1 LAKLPS
7 DAVKGINAV
16 YGSLIIDGSY
26 MRFSPIVENTRG
38 DDATSYSPW
47 DQIYNMGKFNMQST
61 GDGVLFSWT
70 AYYQGI
76 LRANEVLKYVPAITN
91 MDADLKKRVLGQA
104 YFLRAL
110 YYFHLADF
118 YKNVPMP
125 LGSCCIKRRLFPEA
139 ATAGCCLGAGDQRF

>member
-1 LAKLPS
+1 MKTIYTKAVFTILLIAVFTMGCKKGDLTTVNPNAQTTQTFWQNAS

-61 GDGVLFSWT
+61 GAGVLFSWT

-76 LRANEVLKYVPAITN
+76 LRANEVLKYVPAIN
-91 MDADLKKRVLGQA
+91 MDAELKKRVLGQA
-104 YFLRAL
+104 
-110 YYFHLADF
+110 
-118 YKNVPMP
+118 
-125 LGSCCIKRRLFPEA
+125 
-139 ATAGCCLGAGDQRF
+139 